1 MLIKLLGPL
10 RAHESGRRAAGATA
24 AGSCCRVER
33 PRYFSGQ
40 ECQVAERES
49 RTQEISWLAL
59 DPGRHWNSLLVE
71 NSGAEEDA
79 GVQKLVTQILQ
90 LACS

>member
-1 MLIKLLGPL
+1 MKLLRPL
-10 RAHESGRRAAGATA
+10 RAHESGGRAAGAAA

-59 DPGRHWNSLLVE
+59 DPGCHWNSLLVE
-71 NSGAEEDA
+71 SSGAEEDA